1 VAAARDRSAHRLDG
15 TPWRLNA
22 EIPGAELRRS
32 YPPEAGSMR
41 QVERAMEL
49 GQVSARGASKILR
62 VAWTI
67 ADLAG
72 RDRPGKD
79 EVQTALQLF
88 LGEERA

>member
-1 VAAARDRSAHRLDG
+1 
-15 TPWRLNA
+15 
-22 EIPGAELRRS
+22 
-32 YPPEAGSMR
+32 MR

-49 GQVSARGASKILR
+49 GQVSARGASKIPR

-88 LGEERA
+88 LGEETA